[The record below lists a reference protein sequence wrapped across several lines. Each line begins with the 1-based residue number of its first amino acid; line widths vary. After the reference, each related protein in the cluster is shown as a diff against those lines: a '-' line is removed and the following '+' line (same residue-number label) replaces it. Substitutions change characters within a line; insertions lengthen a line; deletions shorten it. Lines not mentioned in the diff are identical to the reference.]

1 MHARRTLLAATALAL
16 PLFSLDAQARRRPA
30 QAPGGAP
37 PVSATELLDRR
48 RELDLSPRQ
57 VVRLDSIE
65 RSQVAERRTF
75 MQQMQKQRDSVCAN
89 RNPCRLS
96 AEERESFRGRL
107 GSESFR
113 RSDSLGRSLAFSVLD
128 STQRGRVQGWRQG
141 QRRAMMTRGRMGRD
155 IGPRGMGRGFRDE
168 GARRP
173 RGPQFQGM
181 GPRGMRREGPRGN
194 RREMDRDFGPRFRRP
209 QMPRDDLG
217 PGFRGRG
224 MRRDDQGDIR
234 PETPP
239 DSTR

>member
-1 MHARRTLLAATALAL
+1 MHARRTLLAATVLAL
-16 PLFSLDAQARRRPA
+16 PLLSAGAQGRRRPTP
-30 QAPGGAP
+30 APGGAP
-37 PVSATELLDRR
+37 PISATELLDAR

-57 VVRLDSIE
+57 VARLDSIE
-65 RSQVAERRTF
+65 RSQVAQRRTL

-107 GSESFR
+107 GTESFR

-141 QRRAMMTRGRMGRD
+141 QRRAMMARGQMGRD
-155 IGPRGMGRGFRDE
+155 IGPRGMGRGFRDQ

-181 GPRGMRREGPRGN
+181 GPRGT

-209 QMPRDDLG
+209 RMAPDDMG

-224 MRRDDQGDIR
+224 MRQDDQGPNGR
-234 PETPP
+234 PEAQP